1 MWLTLLGKDAFTLS
15 QKCCTQ
21 LGIIAVSY
29 ALSGNNHCLYII
41 KRKDKAKKPN
51 KNGLNLSLLWPE
63 IDD

>member
-1 MWLTLLGKDAFTLS
+1 MWLTLLGKDASTLS
-15 QKCCTQ
+15 QRCCTQ
-21 LGIIAVSY
+21 LGIAVSY